1 MAESNNKYRRLI
13 SFLVLIAIIV
23 LSGAMFYKVMASFVL
38 PLFLAAVL
46 CVVFAPLHRYVL
58 RKMKQRIRLAALTT
72 TASIGLVVL
81 LPLIVT
87 VGIAVVE
94 GSRLASTVTPAVIAD
109 TLADLRQK
117 FNLNIPHKPT
127 LLKIEEEIDALTASA
142 SVSLF
147 DQAPQIN
154 TYHSS
159 LDRVQLLLNGLVLEL
174 DADKHAA
181 AAKRLVELNESIK
194 TIVFH
199 LDDAPSQN
207 HGPEYLAQLVDA
219 NNLYNEFKTS
229 LLGGTVHASIV
240 ELVNPSPSELRDY
253 SAKFL

>member
-1 MAESNNKYRRLI
+1 MRSRRVRPSVFSIKPRKLI
-13 SFLVLIAIIV
+13 LIT
-23 LSGAMFYKVMASFVL
+23 
-38 PLFLAAVL
+38 P
-46 CVVFAPLHRYVL
+46 R
-58 RKMKQRIRLAALTT
+58 
-72 TASIGLVVL
+72 SIG
-81 LPLIVT
+81 
-87 VGIAVVE
+87 
-94 GSRLASTVTPAVIAD
+94 
-109 TLADLRQK
+109 
-117 FNLNIPHKPT
+117 
-127 LLKIEEEIDALTASA
+127 
-142 SVSLF
+142 
-147 DQAPQIN
+147 
-154 TYHSS
+154 
-159 LDRVQLLLNGLVLEL
+159 VQLLLNGLVLEL

-253 SAKFL
+253 SANFFDSGFRKQILSVGANTLAFGFTDSCRNRCNARRHVFLLD